1 MLSLIH
7 RSPGGTIEF
16 MRNLLLALLLLA
28 SPFLRSD
35 EGRFDPPLKGAYLGV
50 SLGKI
55 SAGLVV
61 LKIEDNS
68 AARAAGLRRG
78 DVLVR
83 FGHLDELPHMSVR
96 QLWEALSKLPGRAAY
111 ELAVLRDERKVLL
124 EITPDPALVRD
135 ARALA
140 RRLKDHRLFTALKD
154 KKALLGN
161 IEIDL
166 IAAVR
171 RSRSTQSAYEALNE
185 VLGRFGISHTAVIP
199 PWSYAS
205 MLGKGSDGKPVFH
218 LGLTIQKV
226 ASDTGERFFVR
237 ELMYGGGAREAG
249 LRIGDE
255 LVAVNGL
262 PFSTSPRRTLAG
274 YEARHA
280 MYTIQVDTEESVRI
294 DYRREA
300 GGAVRSLAIAA
311 DRASTAID
319 STRKSIRM
327 LGAKARGLGYIHLWN
342 LLSPEIVSIF
352 KKALRKELGSAR
364 ALVIDLRGRGGQVPV
379 LKAIAKRI
387 IADGRPTALLIDDL
401 TRSAKE
407 IVAYMLKGKKG
418 ITLIGET
425 TAGAVRAAGYITF
438 EDRARVM
445 IPVNVRMRIES
456 LTGGIDLEGR
466 GVSPDAVVEF
476 HLPFLAG
483 RDPILERSIS
493 LLHAGAPKPARR
505 RI

>member
-1 MLSLIH
+1 
-7 RSPGGTIEF
+7 

-28 SPFLRSD
+28 SPLLHSD

-68 AARAAGLRRG
+68 AAQAAGLRRG

-83 FGHLDELPHMSVR
+83 FGHLDELPRMSVR
-96 QLWEALSKLPGRAAY
+96 QLWEALSKLPGRTAY

-185 VLGRFGISHTAVIP
+185 VLDRFDISHTAVIP

-218 LGLTIQKV
+218 LGLTIQKI
-226 ASDTGERFFVR
+226 AGRTGERFFVR

-262 PFSTSPRRTLAG
+262 PFSNSPRLR
-274 YEARHA
+274 
-280 MYTIQVDTEESVRI
+280 
-294 DYRREA
+294 
-300 GGAVRSLAIAA
+300 
-311 DRASTAID
+311 
-319 STRKSIRM
+319 
-327 LGAKARGLGYIHLWN
+327 
-342 LLSPEIVSIF
+342 LL
-352 KKALRKELGSAR
+352 
-364 ALVIDLRGRGGQVPV
+364 
-379 LKAIAKRI
+379 
-387 IADGRPTALLIDDL
+387 
-401 TRSAKE
+401 
-407 IVAYMLKGKKG
+407 
-418 ITLIGET
+418 
-425 TAGAVRAAGYITF
+425 
-438 EDRARVM
+438 
-445 IPVNVRMRIES
+445 
-456 LTGGIDLEGR
+456 
-466 GVSPDAVVEF
+466 
-476 HLPFLAG
+476 FLF
-483 RDPILERSIS
+483 L
-493 LLHAGAPKPARR
+493 
-505 RI
+505 